1 MGATRSNPITASN
14 QKLKASPDADRCAP
28 PRFRAR
34 PLALIGDDITNSA
47 PAQQRVECVPAVWPG
62 DVAISAQLRLRVV
75 VLRTRQASGKRSAES
90 GFFSPGPE

>member
-62 DVAISAQLRLRVV
+62 GCGYLGPVAPARRFKNKAGFRQEVCRVW
-75 VLRTRQASGKRSAES
+75 LFQPWA
-90 GFFSPGPE
+90 